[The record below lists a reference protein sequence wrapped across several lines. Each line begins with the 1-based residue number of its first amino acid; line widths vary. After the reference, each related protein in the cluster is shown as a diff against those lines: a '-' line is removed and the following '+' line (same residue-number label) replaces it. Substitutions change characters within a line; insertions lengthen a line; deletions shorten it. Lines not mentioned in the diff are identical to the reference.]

1 MGAVK
6 LFTYQPTTHQRR
18 IISALEFAESDRT
31 HFYDD
36 CDEKACF
43 QLLSSC
49 LLFFRSSFEDINL
62 LKKLT
67 TNSLTVKLVEFSVS

>member
-1 MGAVK
+1 MSSMRSRVGAVK

-36 CDEKACF
+36 CDEKACLPF
-43 QLLSSC
+43 LLS
-49 LLFFRSSFEDINL
+49 
-62 LKKLT
+62 K
-67 TNSLTVKLVEFSVS
+67 NSITF

>member
-1 MGAVK
+1 MSSMRSRVGAVK

-36 CDEKACF
+36 CDGDEKARLSF
-43 QLLSSC
+43 LLS
-49 LLFFRSSFEDINL
+49 
-62 LKKLT
+62 K
-67 TNSLTVKLVEFSVS
+67 NSITF